1 MGRGHLVTNTN
12 KQDNSEFFLWSD
24 YSPLTPGERLQG
36 WSLGLRPQSQ
46 PCPPTRAGGGRHVC
60 SSRSRPALSGFGAG
74 ESVGARQP
82 LLLPPPGVWD
92 KCGWQSG
99 NGSRSG
105 GDMGQ
110 VSRSLCVTVKRGPSR
125 SLILLVRVIGPP
137 QVPGRG
143 PEAWIPG
150 DERLGGPDFGDLR
163 GPEAPAPLQWSPLQI
178 WDAEGPRFRW
188 R

>member
-1 MGRGHLVTNTN
+1 MVTNTN

-36 WSLGLRPQSQ
+36 WSLGLGPQSQ
-46 PCPPTRAGGGRHVC
+46 PCPPTWAGGGRHIC
-60 SSRSRPALSGFGAG
+60 SSRSCLALSGFGVG

-82 LLLPPPGVWD
+82 PPPPTPWRLGQMRLAE
-92 KCGWQSG
+92 WQWQQK
-99 NGSRSG
+99 G

-137 QVPGRG
+137 QVPGGG
-143 PEAWIPG
+143 PEAWTPG
-150 DERLGGPDFGDLR
+150 DEQLGGPDFGDFC